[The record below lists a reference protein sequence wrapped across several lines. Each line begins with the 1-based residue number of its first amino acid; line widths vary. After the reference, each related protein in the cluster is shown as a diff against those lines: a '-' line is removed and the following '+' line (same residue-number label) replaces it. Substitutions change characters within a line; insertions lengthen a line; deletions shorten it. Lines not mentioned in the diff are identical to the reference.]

1 MYNDLSKVIVTSK
14 PNEKCFRIQKVKTA
28 IITCSSF
35 QALASGFEKL
45 KMTSKSLF
53 PSETTLSPYLRL
65 GCLSPRL
72 FYWKLNELYKKVSLS
87 YCLAAFISRI
97 EPDQL
102 ASEEVLSYILSSFI
116 YFCKNCVKRSLSK
129 R

>member
-14 PNEKCFRIQKVKTA
+14 PNEECFSLQKVKTA
-28 IITCSSF
+28 IITSASF
-35 QALASGFEKL
+35 QALVAGFEKP

-53 PSETTLSPYLRL
+53 PSDTTLSPYLRL

-87 YCLAAFISRI
+87 YYLA
-97 EPDQL
+97 
-102 ASEEVLSYILSSFI
+102 
-116 YFCKNCVKRSLSK
+116 
-129 R
+129 